1 MKLIRFDSLWMR
13 LNNHTDFKW
22 FRFGKSNSK
31 FSFVVS
37 IISSCCCCCL
47 VYNIFAQFN
56 KSKLIKPDV
65 ASVSQQYAS
74 FSVKIKKKSI
84 IMRQSMKMIVNSYC
98 NCYQKLEQNNQGYH
112 RNRLVYGHWQNMYLQ
127 KLQKYVYVGHAN
139 RVDVHVYNVDDC
151 NL

>member
-37 IISSCCCCCL
+37 IICSCCCCCL

-74 FSVKIKKKSI
+74 FSVKMKKKI
-84 IMRQSMKMIVNSYC
+84 DYYAAILCFLLWNENDCKF
-98 NCYQKLEQNNQGYH
+98 L
-112 RNRLVYGHWQNMYLQ
+112 LQ
-127 KLQKYVYVGHAN
+127 LLPKAWTKQP
-139 RVDVHVYNVDDC
+139 RVPSQQACLWPLAEHVSAETAEIRFC
-151 NL
+151 GPREPCRCPCL